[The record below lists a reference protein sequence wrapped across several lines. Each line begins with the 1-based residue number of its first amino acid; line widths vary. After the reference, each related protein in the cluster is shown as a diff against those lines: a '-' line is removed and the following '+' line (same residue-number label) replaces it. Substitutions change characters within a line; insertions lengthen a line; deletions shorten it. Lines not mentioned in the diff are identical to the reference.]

1 MKVDVAVIGLGLVGS
16 AALRYLADTGLSVIG
31 IGPGEPDD
39 PSTHQGPFASH
50 YDSGRV
56 TRRIDAE
63 REWAIL
69 ASRSIDQYRALEQ
82 RSGIPFHT
90 PSGHLF
96 VRQDQAGIDRQRAV
110 AAELDIPITWGTTD
124 ELVGNLRFPSG
135 FTTLYEP
142 APAGH
147 IDPRCLIAAQL
158 RIADAHGASILR
170 RPVHGIKRS
179 KGGFVISSGPTT
191 VRAQQVLVATGAY
204 GNDLVPEP
212 LAMSVRPEAVILGE
226 VLSPIEDMPSI
237 IYLLESPP
245 FDDSYFVPPV
255 RYPNGRSY
263 LKMGGSHRGAGM
275 FTTND
280 EKHAWMSGNQ
290 ADAQLDQ
297 MREIVQSVLPDQD
310 FLSWHMKPCLITD
323 TASGLP
329 YVDEIQD
336 GLFVALGGNGH
347 AAKSSDA
354 LGALAASLVTEGS
367 WRDSQLEATVF
378 AAIHGTFTP
387 DQGSRHGN

>member
-1 MKVDVAVIGLGLVGS
+1 MNVDVAVVGLGLVGS
-16 AALRYLADTGLSVIG
+16 AALRYLADTGLSVVG

-39 PSTHQGPFASH
+39 LSTHQGPFASH

-56 TRRIDAE
+56 TRRIDAR

-96 VRQDQAGIDRQRAV
+96 VRQDQAGIKRQRAV
-110 AAELDIPITWGTTD
+110 AAELDIPITWSTTD
-124 ELVGNLRFPSG
+124 ELGGNLRFPSG
-135 FTTLYEP
+135 FTTLFEP

-147 IDPRCLIAAQL
+147 IDPRRLVAAQL
-158 RIADAHGASILR
+158 RIADAHGASTVR
-170 RPVHGIKRS
+170 RPAHSIKKI
-179 KGGFVISSGPTT
+179 KGGFAITCGATT
-191 VRAQQVLVATGAY
+191 VRAEQVLVATGAY
-204 GNDLVPEP
+204 GNDLLPEP

-226 VLSPIEDMPSI
+226 VLNPIEDMPSI
-237 IYLLESPP
+237 IYLLDSPH

-255 RYPNGRSY
+255 RYPDGRFY
-263 LKMGGSHRGAGM
+263 LKMGGSDSSAGT

-280 EKHAWMSGNQ
+280 EKHAWMSGHQ
-290 ADAQLDQ
+290 ADAQLDE
-297 MREIVQSVLPDQD
+297 MRELVQSVLPDQE

-329 YVDEIQD
+329 YVDEIDD

-354 LGALAASLVTEGS
+354 LGALAASLMAEGS
-367 WRDSQLEATVF
+367 WRDIQLEAQAF
-378 AAIHGTFTP
+378 AAIGGTFTP
-387 DQGSRHGN
+387 DEGSRHGN